1 MSLPALYGDELAS
14 WFHLLTPPDEYAD
27 EAAAYHQA
35 LIAACRTPPRTLLEL
50 GAGGGNNAFHLKRHF
65 DCTLTDLSP
74 AMLEVSRGI
83 NPECEH
89 LAGDMRTLRLG
100 RRFDA
105 VFLHDAVMYLTTE
118 DELRQAI
125 ETAFVHCSD
134 GGAALFAP
142 DFTRETFAPSTDHG
156 GQDGPGRALRYL
168 EWTWDPDPAD
178 TEVITDFA
186 ILLREDGQPPR
197 VVHDRHH
204 EGLFARETWLRLL
217 AGAGFEP
224 RIATRPNDG
233 SVDDVFVGVKP

>member
-125 ETAFVHCSD
+125 ETAFVHCND